1 MNGQQKKDCVDRIG
15 PDYYNLVLGMKQ
27 SFSASKNLSI
37 IAPYIFLLIT
47 TIFSLCIPVFAYFS
61 FGFDILALVFS
72 VVVAGLVYLF
82 GALYIYPRFLRASMK
97 VFGFEINN
105 TRSMTDWFWLNLH
118 VLYNNLL
125 SVRDKN
131 LMIPVVLGLL
141 IGLIL
146 LFAGLFLQQSNSWT
160 SSFLFMIS
168 AVVLV
173 LTAVIWIIA
182 YAINSI
188 RTQFS
193 GQYFLLSNSA
203 KDAVKKSYEK
213 VVGRTIELWI
223 VNYALEQLFGY
234 VILVAIFVPFFYFGM
249 VTGAYTGLRQPF
261 YPILIAGFVLL
272 LATIGLFVGC
282 IGFVLRTNIFKYVHN
297 THPGKLQRKCLL
309 LQNDSEYN
317 ALNGVRFSLENVK
330 SRELILYWI
339 ASLIGFGIIGTMG
352 FFALIFAIGAQDFI
366 VAIVTTILTIA
377 GIVLLSSFIT
387 PRLIRASMI
396 AAKLKVSQ
404 TIPSIA
410 QMIIFHIKY
419 IFANIFCI
427 YDLKL
432 LLLPIITI
440 VLCIPALIINE
451 LEGSVVLFAT
461 ISVFFAWYISYAI
474 HMYRTIFALH
484 VAVEDPK
491 LTLSSIKIS
500 HDLIKGKTFEL
511 FLNTYAQYITIY
523 LVFQIIY
530 MIIYPL
536 MIIPCVGYVVIV
548 IMYIAILTVLPLT
561 YLICSSNMYGY
572 LRGYYKDPKYIEHM
586 HENEKSS
593 DTAKNNEQNVHTENK
608 TDLQTQNRL
617 CEKHDFET
625 DKTTEQK
632 TNEQTKEEDILESLE
647 YSNESDMH
655 TNKHVKADIEHEK
668 DLKSKTHTVKYE
680 VPGEFRDY
688 SLHTHT
694 QKIDKPLKKTTNKNS
709 KKKNKTTHN
718 KTQTKNKKQNTKK
731 RKK

>member
-1 MNGQQKKDCVDRIG
+1 MHEQQKKDIEMIG

-27 SFSASKNLSI
+27 SFSASKNVSI
-37 IAPYIFLLIT
+37 VAPYIFLLIT
-47 TIFSLCIPVFAYFS
+47 TVVSLCIPVLAYFS
-61 FGFDILALVFS
+61 VGFDILALVFS
-72 VVVAGLVYLF
+72 GVIAILVYLF
-82 GALYIYPRFLRASMK
+82 GALYIYPRFLRATMRT
-97 VFGFEINN
+97 FGFEIDSA
-105 TRSMTDWFWLNLH
+105 RSITDWFWLNLN

-146 LFAGLFLQQSNSWT
+146 LFIGLMLQQNNSWT

-173 LTAVIWIIA
+173 FTGVFWIIS
-182 YAINSI
+182 YTINSI

-203 KDAVKKSYEK
+203 TNAVKKSYEK

-234 VILVAIFVPFFYFGM
+234 VALVAIFAPFFYFGM
-249 VTGAYTGLRQPF
+249 VTGTYLNLREPF
-261 YPILIAGFVLL
+261 YPILIAGFLLL
-272 LATIGLFVGC
+272 LATVGLFAGC

-297 THPGKLQRKCLL
+297 THPNKLQRKCLL

-339 ASLIGFGIIGTMG
+339 ASLIGFGIIGTIG

-366 VAIVTTILTIA
+366 VATITAILTIA

-440 VLCIPALIINE
+440 ILCIPALIING
-451 LEGSVVLFAT
+451 LEVSVVLFAT

-474 HMYRTIFALH
+474 HIYRTIFALH

-491 LTLSSIKIS
+491 LTLDSIKIS
-500 HDLIKGKTFEL
+500 HDLVKGKTFEL

-523 LVFQIIY
+523 LVFQIMY
-530 MIIYPL
+530 LIIYPL
-536 MIIPCVGYVVIV
+536 MIIPCVGYLVMI
-548 IMYIAILTVLPLT
+548 IMYIAMMTVLPLT

-572 LRGYYKDPKYIEHM
+572 MRGYYKDPTYMKYM
-586 HENEKSS
+586 HKNETSL
-593 DTAKNNEQNVHTENK
+593 DTSKNNEQNVQIENK
-608 TDLQTQNRL
+608 TDLHTENKL
-617 CEKHDFET
+617 CEKHDVET

-632 TNEQTKEEDILESLE
+632 SNEQTKEEDILESLE
-647 YSNESDMH
+647 YNNESDIH
-655 TNKHVKADIEHEK
+655 TDKHIKTDIEHEK
-668 DLKSKTHTVKYE
+668 DLEPKSHILKYE
-680 VPGEFRDY
+680 VPSEFRDY

-694 QKIDKPLKKTTNKNS
+694 QKINKPQTKPTNKNS
-709 KKKNKTTHN
+709 KKKNTTHN
-718 KTQTKNKKQNTKK
+718 KKQTKNKKQSTKK